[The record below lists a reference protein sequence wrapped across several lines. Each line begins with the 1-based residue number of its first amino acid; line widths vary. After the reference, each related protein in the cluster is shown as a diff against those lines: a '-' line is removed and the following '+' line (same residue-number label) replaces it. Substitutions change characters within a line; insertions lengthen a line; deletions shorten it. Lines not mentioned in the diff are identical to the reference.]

1 MSKMDSVQ
9 KLIATGE
16 WWWVEKNILVISKNF
31 IVKREKRATI
41 RQKEK
46 EESEHQLK
54 MERLYYEMIMEEL
67 EEEHDIEMT
76 RENC

>member
-1 MSKMDSVQ
+1 MSDDELK
-9 KLIATGE
+9 
-16 WWWVEKNILVISKNF
+16 KNILVISKNF